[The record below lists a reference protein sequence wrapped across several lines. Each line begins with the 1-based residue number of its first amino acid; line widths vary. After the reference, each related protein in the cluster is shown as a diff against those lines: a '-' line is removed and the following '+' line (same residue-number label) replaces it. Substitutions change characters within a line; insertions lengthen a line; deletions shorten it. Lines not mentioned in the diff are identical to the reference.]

1 MISRSML
8 RLVYRAWRY
17 RLREDRSEIRFLLGC
32 LRRGDIVVD
41 IGAHKG
47 AYMYWM
53 AGRVR
58 PSGRVYAFEPQPRLA
73 AALRDVAARLAAD
86 GSIVVENLAVSSRSG
101 GAQLHVPGG
110 DVSPG
115 ATIEERDES
124 WGATAEVGT
133 VTLDEYFADLGRC
146 ERVAFIKCD
155 VEGHELEV
163 FRGACRILTEHRPV
177 LLFECEERHR
187 ADHSVQG
194 VFEYLRRLNY
204 EGFSFGRGGR
214 LCPLLSGGEPGN
226 QAVNARGN
234 NFAFLPRDSRG

>member
-1 MISRSML
+1 MINRSMM

-32 LRRGDIVVD
+32 LRRGDMAVD

-53 AGRVR
+53 AGCVR
-58 PSGRVYAFEPQPRLA
+58 PGGRVYAFEPQPRLA
-73 AALRDVAARLAAD
+73 AALRDVAAGLAAD

-101 GAQLHVPGG
+101 VAQLHVPGG
-110 DVSPG
+110 EASPG

-124 WGATAEVGT
+124 WGATAKVRT
-133 VTLDEYFADLGRC
+133 VTLDEYFADLGRS
-146 ERVAFIKCD
+146 ERIAFMKCD

-163 FRGACRILTEHRPV
+163 FRGGCRILTEHRPV

-187 ADHSVQG
+187 ADRSVES
-194 VFEYLRRLNY
+194 VFEYLRGLNY
-204 EGFSFGRGGR
+204 EGFFFGRGGR
-214 LCPLLSGGEPGN
+214 LCPLSGGDGPEN
-226 QAVNARGN
+226 HAVNARGN
-234 NFAFLPRDSRG
+234 NFAFLPR